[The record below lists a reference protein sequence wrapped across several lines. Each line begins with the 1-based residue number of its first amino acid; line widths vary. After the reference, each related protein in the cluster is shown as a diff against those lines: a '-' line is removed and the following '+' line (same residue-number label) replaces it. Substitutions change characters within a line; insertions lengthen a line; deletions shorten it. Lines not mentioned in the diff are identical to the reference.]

1 MKVMICYDGSDL
13 GDRAIEK
20 TIELFKSAKPDIIL
34 LTVAEEP
41 SDASLENEEISTE
54 VEHQA
59 HDVLRKAAENVSKHG
74 LEVDAMLAV
83 GRPKNMIMDAINKK
97 NPDIVVVTRQKKSK
111 LTRHFISSV
120 SGHLVRDASCHLLIF
135 GPENL

>member
-1 MKVMICYDGSDL
+1 MKVMICYDGSEL

-20 TIELFKSAKPDIIL
+20 TIELLGAAKPDIVL
-34 LTVAEEP
+34 LTIAEEP
-41 SDASLENEEISTE
+41 LDASLENEEITEE

-59 HDVLRKAAENVSKHG
+59 HGVLRKAAESISKHG

-83 GRPKNMIMDAINKK
+83 GRPKSMIIDAIDKK

-111 LTRHFISSV
+111 LTRHFIASV

>member
-1 MKVMICYDGSDL
+1 MKVMICYDGSEL
-13 GDRAIEK
+13 GDKAIEK
-20 TIELFKSAKPDIIL
+20 TIELFGAVKPDIIL

-41 SDASLENEEISTE
+41 SDASLENEEITEE

-83 GRPKNMIMDAINKK
+83 GRPKKMIMDAINKK
-97 NPDIVVVTRQKKSK
+97 NPDIVVVTRQKKSA
-111 LTRHFISSV
+111 LTRHFIASV